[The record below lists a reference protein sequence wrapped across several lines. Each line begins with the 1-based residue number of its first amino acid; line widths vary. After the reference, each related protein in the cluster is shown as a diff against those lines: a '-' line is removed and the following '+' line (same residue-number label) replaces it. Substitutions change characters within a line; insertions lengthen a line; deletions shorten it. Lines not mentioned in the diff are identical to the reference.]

1 MYSYFA
7 KTVTH
12 EEMIERGPDLE
23 TSSLIHWTENILN
36 TIVTITIITIITT
49 IITIINT
56 IILTTT
62 RLEIYTT
69 EDFRVKNL
77 HRKRIILDI
86 C

>member
-49 IITIINT
+49 THLVHKLLGNFQANSRCFPK
-56 IILTTT
+56 IL
-62 RLEIYTT
+62 
-69 EDFRVKNL
+69 
-77 HRKRIILDI
+77 HS
-86 C
+86 

>member
-49 IITIINT
+49 TITIIIT

-62 RLEIYTT
+62 RLEICQKIYTT
-69 EDFRVKNL
+69 EDL
-77 HRKRIILDI
+77 HRKCVIFDI